1 MTFFNKFG
9 LPALAIL
16 AGAAFVVPGAMAQ
29 YAADPNAYM
38 ATVQDPPGPVPNPA
52 NVPFTLA
59 KDIKWTGTPGR
70 QETAILWGD
79 PAKEGPYGILIKWY
93 PGNFSRPH
101 RHMGNRWVYVV
112 SGNWWVSSS
121 NVYDTRLTYPVPAGT
136 RTEDGPGTVHWD
148 GARAGEKEPAV
159 ILLSGLGPVITY
171 QVGPDGKDL
180 PPAAGRGAAP
190 AGRGAAGRGN

>member
-1 MTFFNKFG
+1 MTSVVKLG
-9 LPALAIL
+9 LPALVI
-16 AGAAFVVPGAMAQ
+16 AAAALLLPGALAQ
-29 YAADPNAYM
+29 NAPAPYM
-38 ATVQDPPGPVPNPA
+38 ATVNDPPGPLPDPGH
-52 NVPFTLA
+52 VPFTLA

-79 PAKEGPYGILIKWY
+79 PAKPGPYGILIKWY

-101 RHMGNRWVYVV
+101 KHDGNRWVYVV
-112 SGNWWVSSS
+112 SGTWWVSSS

-136 RTEDGPGTVHWD
+136 RTEDVPDTVHWD

-159 ILLSGLGPVITY
+159 ILLSGIGPVITY

-180 PPAAGRGAAP
+180 PPAGRGAAP
-190 AGRGAAGRGN
+190 AGRSN